1 MNVSHINVA
10 CCRGAF
16 DRNVEIVNLI
26 HWLENVRPDEDV
38 VIANKKSLPAMMPH
52 GAFATRRADSLMTHS
67 GLVQIDIDA
76 KHQTDYHFDPTSIA
90 EELGQQQYVVAA
102 GVSCSGT
109 GVYALV
115 AVEGITQDN
124 HSDKAARVADH
135 IETCFEL
142 RVDSPVSVNLASLR
156 FASPYAPFINLD
168 VTPFVV

>member
-1 MNVSHINVA
+1 MNISHINVA

-26 HWLENVRPDEDV
+26 HWLENVRPDEDW
-38 VIANKKSLPAMMPH
+38 AQTNKKALPAMMPH
-52 GAFATRRADSLMTHS
+52 GAFASRRADSLMTHS
-67 GLVQIDIDA
+67 GLVQIDIDM
-76 KHQTDYHFDPTSIA
+76 KHQGYEFDATSIA

-102 GVSCSGT
+102 GISCSGT

-115 AVEGITQDN
+115 AVDGITQDN
-124 HSDKAARVADH
+124 HSDKAARVAKH

-142 RVDSPVSVNLASLR
+142 CVDSPVSVNLASLR

-168 VTPFVV
+168 VTPLAV

>member
-16 DRNVEIVNLI
+16 DRNVEVVNLI
-26 HWLENVRPDEDV
+26 HWLENVRPDEDW
-38 VIANKKSLPAMMPH
+38 AQTNKKALPAMMPH
-52 GAFATRRADSLMTHS
+52 GAFSTRRADSLMIHS

-76 KHQTDYHFDPTSIA
+76 KHQTDYQFDPTSIA

-102 GVSCSGT
+102 GISCSGT

-115 AVEGITQDN
+115 AVECITQDN
-124 HSDKAARVADH
+124 HSDKAARVVNH
-135 IETCFEL
+135 IASRFEL

-168 VTPFVV
+168 VTPLAV

>member
-16 DRNVEIVNLI
+16 DRNVEVVNLI
-26 HWLENVRPDEDV
+26 HWLENVRPDEDW
-38 VIANKKSLPAMMPH
+38 AQTNKKALPALMPH
-52 GAFATRRADSLMTHS
+52 GAFSTRRADSLMVHS

-76 KHQTDYHFDPTSIA
+76 KHQDVGYFDPFSIA
-90 EELGQQQYVVAA
+90 DELGQQQYVVAA

-124 HSDKAARVADH
+124 HSDKALRAVAH
-135 IETCFEL
+135 IERTFNL
-142 RVDSPVSVNLASLR
+142 AVDRPVSVNLASLR
-156 FASPYAPFINLD
+156 FASPHAPFINLD
-168 VTPFVV
+168 VTPLAV

>member
-38 VIANKKSLPAMMPH
+38 VIANKKSLPAIMPH
-52 GAFATRRADSLMTHS
+52 GAFNTRRADSLMTHS
-67 GLVQIDIDA
+67 GLVQIDIDM
-76 KHQTDYHFDPTSIA
+76 KHQGYEFDATSIA

-102 GVSCSGT
+102 GISCSGT

-124 HSDKAARVADH
+124 HSDKAARVANH

-142 RVDSPVSVNLASLR
+142 CVDRPVSVNLASLR

>member
-26 HWLENVRPDEDV
+26 HWLENVRPDEDW
-38 VIANKKSLPAMMPH
+38 AQTNKKALPAMMPH
-52 GAFATRRADSLMTHS
+52 GSFVSRRADGIMTHS

-76 KHQTDYHFDPTSIA
+76 KHQGQGFNAESIA
-90 EELGQQQYVVAA
+90 EELGQQSFVVAA
-102 GVSCSGT
+102 GLSCSGA

-124 HSDKAARVADH
+124 HSDKARQVIDL
-135 IETCFEL
+135 IESRFEVV
-142 RVDSPVSVNLASLR
+142 VDAPVSVNLASLR
-156 FASPYAPFINLD
+156 FGSPHTPFINLD
-168 VTPFVV
+168 AKPLAV

>member
-26 HWLENVRPDEDV
+26 HWLENVRPDEDW
-38 VIANKKSLPAMMPH
+38 AQTNKKALPALMPH
-52 GAFATRRADSLMTHS
+52 GAFSSRRADSLMTHS
-67 GLVQIDIDA
+67 GLVQIDIDE
-76 KHQTDYHFDPTSIA
+76 KHQDVGHFDPFSIA
-90 EELGQQQYVVAA
+90 DELGQQRYVVAA
-102 GVSCSGT
+102 GVSCSST

-115 AVEGITQDN
+115 AVGGITQDN
-124 HSDKAARVADH
+124 HSDKALRAVAH
-135 IETCFEL
+135 IERTFNL
-142 RVDSPVSVNLASLR
+142 AVDRPVSVNLASLR

>member
-1 MNVSHINVA
+1 MNISHINVA

-26 HWLENVRPDEDV
+26 HWLENVRPDEDW
-38 VIANKKSLPAMMPH
+38 AQTNKKALPAMMPH
-52 GAFATRRADSLMTHS
+52 GAFASRRADSLMTHS
-67 GLVQIDIDA
+67 GLVQIDIDM
-76 KHQTDYHFDPTSIA
+76 KHQDYEFDATSIA

-102 GVSCSGT
+102 GISCSGT
-109 GVYALV
+109 GIYALV
-115 AVEGITQDN
+115 AVDGITQDN

>member
-38 VIANKKSLPAMMPH
+38 VIANKKALPAMMPH
-52 GAFATRRADSLMTHS
+52 GAFATRRADSLMVHS
-67 GLVQIDIDA
+67 GLVQIDIDM
-76 KHQTDYHFDPTSIA
+76 KHQGYEFDATSIA
-90 EELGQQQYVVAA
+90 DELGQQRYVVAA

-156 FASPYAPFINLD
+156 FASPYVPFINLD